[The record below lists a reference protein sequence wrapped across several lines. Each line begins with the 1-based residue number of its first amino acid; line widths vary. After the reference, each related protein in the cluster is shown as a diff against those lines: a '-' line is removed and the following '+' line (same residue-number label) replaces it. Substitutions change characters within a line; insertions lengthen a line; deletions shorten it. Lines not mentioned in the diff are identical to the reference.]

1 MRHGHGDLR
10 MSNIFI
16 ESGAVRI
23 FDAIEFNPALASSD
37 VAADVAYLAMDLC
50 YSGKSGLAERF
61 VETYIK
67 CSGDEGL
74 RQVADF
80 YLCYRALV
88 RLLVEALFLIDP
100 AIGAARKEKA
110 RRASRRY
117 LALAGA
123 FARRL

>member
-1 MRHGHGDLR
+1 

-23 FDAIEFNPALASSD
+23 FDAIEFNPALASGD
-37 VAADVAYLAMDLC
+37 VAADVAYLAMDLR
-50 YSGKSGLAERF
+50 YAGQGGLAERF
-61 VETYIK
+61 VDAYIE
-67 CSGDEGL
+67 CSSDEGM

-100 AIGAARKEKA
+100 AIAPSLKTRA

-117 LALAGA
+117 LALAER
-123 FARRL
+123 FSRRL